1 MKKKEE
7 AGRQSGT
14 GEGQVRLA
22 CRILDRLQE
31 EELLS
36 LQEYRAC
43 LRAVKEAEKS

>member
-1 MKKKEE
+1 MKEKEK

-22 CRILDRLQE
+22 CRILDRLRA

-43 LRAVKEAEKS
+43 LRAVKEVKKS